1 MAQYNLPRGT
11 QDFLPEK
18 SEKVS
23 YVEYLLKSVAGLYGY
38 REIRTPIFEHTPLFL
53 RSVGESSDIVNKEM
67 YTFLDKS
74 DRSIT
79 LRPEGTAGV
88 IRAFVEN
95 KLYATPDFPVKLFY
109 DGPVFRYERPKAGRY
124 RQLNQFGFECIGVN
138 GAYSDAEL
146 IIMVSSIVSMLGIK
160 DFKIKINSIGD
171 KESREAYKEALRTH
185 FKPYLD
191 TMCEDCKRRYE
202 QNPLRILDC
211 KVDNQHEAVL
221 SAPKITDYLNEKSLK
236 YFNDVIVILNKYGIP
251 YELDPSLVRGLD
263 YYCDTVFEITAL
275 APSGQDYGAIG
286 AGGRYDGLVE
296 EIGGPSLP
304 AVGMAFGI
312 ERLVLLLDEYHLL
325 DDIKSTLDVY
335 VMPVGENAMNLAFEI
350 ATFLRGNGFK
360 TGIDYQNRSIKAQF
374 KTVERL
380 QAPIAVIIG
389 EDEVKNGTANVKNTL
404 TKEQVTIPLHDLL
417 PCIDTLLKSM
427 EEPVEDHHCCCGHHH
442 EEDEEHECN
451 CGHHHEEGEEHEC
464 CCGHHHEEDEEHEC
478 NCGHH
483 HEEGEEHECCCGHH
497 HEEGEE
503 HECNCGHHHEEG
515 EEHECCCGHHHDED
529 DGEHKCKCG
538 HNH

>member
-18 SEKVS
+18 SEKIA

-88 IRAFVEN
+88 VRAFVEN
-95 KLYATPDFPVKLFY
+95 KMYATPDFPVKLFY
-109 DGPVFRYERPKAGRY
+109 YGPVFRYERPKAGRY

-138 GAYSDAEL
+138 SPYADAEL
-146 IIMVSSIVSMLGIK
+146 IIMVTSIVSMLGIK
-160 DFKIKINSIGD
+160 NFKIKINSIGD
-171 KESREAYKEALRTH
+171 KESRENYKEALREY

-191 TMCEDCKRRYE
+191 TMCEDFKRRYE

-211 KVDNQHEAVL
+211 KVDANHEAVL
-221 SAPKITDYLNEKSLK
+221 NAPKINDYLNEKSLK
-236 YFNDVIVILNKYGIP
+236 YFNDVIVLLNKYGIP
-251 YELDPSLVRGLD
+251 YELDSSLVRGLD
-263 YYCDTVFEITAL
+263 YYSDTVFEITAI

-304 AVGMAFGI
+304 AVGMAFGL

-325 DDIKSTLDVY
+325 DDVKSKLDVY
-335 VMPVGENAMNLAFEI
+335 VMPVGQVAMDLAFEV
-350 ATFLRGNGFK
+350 ATVLRANGFK

-374 KTVERL
+374 KTVERME
-380 QAPIAVIIG
+380 APLAVIIG
-389 EDEVKNGTANVKNTL
+389 EEEVKSGMVNIKNTIS
-404 TKEQVTIPLHDLL
+404 KEQVTVPLNEIL
-417 PCIDTLLKSM
+417 PCLDALLRAM
-427 EEPVEDHHCCCGHHH
+427 EAEYEHEHNCSCGCGHH
-442 EEDEEHECN
+442 
-451 CGHHHEEGEEHEC
+451 EGEEHEC
-464 CCGHHHEEDEEHEC
+464 CCGHH
-478 NCGHH
+478 
-483 HEEGEEHECCCGHH
+483 EGEEHECCCGHH
-497 HEEGEE
+497 
-503 HECNCGHHHEEG
+503 EG
-515 EEHECCCGHHHDED
+515 EEHECCCGHHE
-529 DGEHKCKCG
+529 GEEHECKCG
-538 HNH
+538 HHEGEEHECKCGHHHDK

>member
-95 KLYATPDFPVKLFY
+95 KMYATPDFPVKLFY
-109 DGPVFRYERPKAGRY
+109 YGPVFRYERPKAGRY

-138 GAYSDAEL
+138 SPYADAEL
-146 IIMVSSIVSMLGIK
+146 ILMITSIVSMLGIK

-171 KESREAYKEALRTH
+171 KESREAYKDALREY
-185 FKPYLD
+185 FKPHLS

-211 KVDNQHEAVL
+211 KVDSNHEAVL
-221 SAPKITDYLNEKSLK
+221 NAPKINDYLNEKSLK
-236 YFNDVIVILNKYGIP
+236 YFNDVIVLLNKYGIP
-251 YELDPSLVRGLD
+251 YELDSSLVRGLD
-263 YYCDTVFEITAL
+263 YYSDTVFEIVAT

-304 AVGMAFGI
+304 AVGMAFGL

-325 DDIKSTLDVY
+325 DDVKSKLDVY
-335 VMPVGENAMNLAFEI
+335 VMPVGKESMDLAFEVT
-350 ATFLRGNGFK
+350 TFLRSNGFK
-360 TGIDYQNRSIKAQF
+360 TEIDYQNRSIKSQF
-374 KTVERL
+374 KTVERME
-380 QAPIAVIIG
+380 APIAVIIG
-389 EDEVKNGTANVKNTL
+389 EEEVKNGTANVKNTL
-404 TKEQVTIPLHDLL
+404 TKEQVTIPLSQLL
-417 PCIDTLLKSM
+417 PCIDTLLRTM
-427 EEPVEDHHCCCGHHH
+427 EEPDNHECGCGCGHHHDDHECCCGHDH
-442 EEDEEHECN
+442 
-451 CGHHHEEGEEHEC
+451 GEEHEC
-464 CCGHHHEEDEEHEC
+464 CCGHDHDDDHE
-478 NCGHH
+478 
-483 HEEGEEHECCCGHH
+483 
-497 HEEGEE
+497 
-503 HECNCGHHHEEG
+503 
-515 EEHECCCGHHHDED
+515 
-529 DGEHKCKCG
+529 CKCG